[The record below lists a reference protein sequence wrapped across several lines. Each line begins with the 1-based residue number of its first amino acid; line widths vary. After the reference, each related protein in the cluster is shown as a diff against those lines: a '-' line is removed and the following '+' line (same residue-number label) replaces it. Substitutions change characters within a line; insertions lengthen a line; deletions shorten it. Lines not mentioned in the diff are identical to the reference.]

1 MRKGAFVREDEALQV
16 EDVSALL
23 GVGRNTVYSLAKSGE
38 LASYRVGR
46 KLRFTRA
53 DVERYIEASKTGGSP
68 ASTGPVPVAPASAAT
83 PSSPY
88 AEAIPEIAPAADP
101 FVISGGDISGDIIAH
116 AISGKGFPCSRA
128 YLGSYLAL
136 VDLYLGRADAAVVHL
151 FDRKSGTY
159 NIPYVQRLAPGVPV
173 SVVRVARRSV
183 GLIVQAGNPKHLHSW
198 GSLLTRDASLVNVAR
213 GSAMRVLLDEVLCE
227 LEARPESVRGYDREV
242 ASPDA
247 VAAFVAKGAADM
259 TLTDDNFATI
269 VDAVREGRGIYANI
283 KKVVGFLLGTNIGE
297 ILTVFFAMILWRE
310 SPFLSMQLLWIN
322 LVTDSLPA
330 IALGMEA
337 VEKDVMEQKPR
348 PKNEGL
354 FAHGYGVRIG
364 LQGCMFAILSLL
376 AYQIGKSLY
385 GAVEG
390 GQTLAFM
397 VLALSQVVQAFN
409 MRSFHSIFRIGVF
422 TNRKL
427 NGAALVSL
435 ALMALVLFIPPVAG
449 AFGLVAL
456 SPVLYLIGLGLSL
469 APLIVMEIA
478 KALELIKH

>member
-88 AEAIPEIAPAADP
+88 AAAIPEIAPAADP

-116 AISGKGFPCSRA
+116 AISDKGFPCSRA

-247 VAAFVAKGAADM
+247 VAAFVAKGAAEAGVGTSNLAQA
-259 TLTDDNFATI
+259 TLGVDFLPMQNEWIDIVVKKSERTRSLVRAAKRLGDDPR
-269 VDAVREGRGIYANI
+269 VR
-283 KKVVGFLLGTNIGE
+283 
-297 ILTVFFAMILWRE
+297 RE
-310 SPFLSMQLLWIN
+310 LE
-322 LVTDSLPA
+322 
-330 IALGMEA
+330 ALGFDA
-337 VEKDVMEQKPR
+337 SR
-348 PKNEGL
+348 LG
-354 FAHGYGVRIG
+354 
-364 LQGCMFAILSLL
+364 
-376 AYQIGKSLY
+376 
-385 GAVEG
+385 
-390 GQTLAFM
+390 
-397 VLALSQVVQAFN
+397 
-409 MRSFHSIFRIGVF
+409 SIIYE
-422 TNRKL
+422 
-427 NGAALVSL
+427 S
-435 ALMALVLFIPPVAG
+435 
-449 AFGLVAL
+449 
-456 SPVLYLIGLGLSL
+456 
-469 APLIVMEIA
+469 
-478 KALELIKH
+478 

>member
-1 MRKGAFVREDEALQV
+1 MREDEALQV

-68 ASTGPVPVAPASAAT
+68 ASTGPIPVAPASAAT

-88 AEAIPEIAPAADP
+88 ATAIPEIAPAADP

-136 VDLYLGRADAAVVHL
+136 VDLYLGRADAAIVHL

-227 LEARPESVRGYDREV
+227 LEAR
-242 ASPDA
+242 A
-247 VAAFVAKGAADM
+247 VLFDGC
-259 TLTDDNFATI
+259 NY
-269 VDAVREGRGIYANI
+269 RP
-283 KKVVGFLLGTNIGE
+283 LLFSNP
-297 ILTVFFAMILWRE
+297 LFR
-310 SPFLSMQLLWIN
+310 
-322 LVTDSLPA
+322 
-330 IALGMEA
+330 
-337 VEKDVMEQKPR
+337 
-348 PKNEGL
+348 GL
-354 FAHGYGVRIG
+354 FH
-364 LQGCMFAILSLL
+364 F
-376 AYQIGKSLY
+376 
-385 GAVEG
+385 
-390 GQTLAFM
+390 
-397 VLALSQVVQAFN
+397 
-409 MRSFHSIFRIGVF
+409 
-422 TNRKL
+422 
-427 NGAALVSL
+427 
-435 ALMALVLFIPPVAG
+435 
-449 AFGLVAL
+449 
-456 SPVLYLIGLGLSL
+456 
-469 APLIVMEIA
+469 
-478 KALELIKH
+478 

>member
-1 MRKGAFVREDEALQV
+1 MREDEALQV

-68 ASTGPVPVAPASAAT
+68 ASTGPIHVAPASAAT

-88 AEAIPEIAPAADP
+88 AAAIPEIAPAADP

-116 AISGKGFPCSRA
+116 AISGKGSPCSRA

-227 LEARPESVRGYDREV
+227 LEARPESVRGYNREV

-247 VAAFVAKGAADM
+247 VAAFVAKGAAEAGVGTSNLAQA
-259 TLTDDNFATI
+259 TLGVDFLPMQNEWIDIVVKKSERTRSLVRAAKRLGDDPR
-269 VDAVREGRGIYANI
+269 VR
-283 KKVVGFLLGTNIGE
+283 
-297 ILTVFFAMILWRE
+297 RE
-310 SPFLSMQLLWIN
+310 LE
-322 LVTDSLPA
+322 
-330 IALGMEA
+330 ALGFDA
-337 VEKDVMEQKPR
+337 SR
-348 PKNEGL
+348 LG
-354 FAHGYGVRIG
+354 
-364 LQGCMFAILSLL
+364 
-376 AYQIGKSLY
+376 
-385 GAVEG
+385 
-390 GQTLAFM
+390 
-397 VLALSQVVQAFN
+397 
-409 MRSFHSIFRIGVF
+409 SIIYE
-422 TNRKL
+422 
-427 NGAALVSL
+427 S
-435 ALMALVLFIPPVAG
+435 
-449 AFGLVAL
+449 
-456 SPVLYLIGLGLSL
+456 
-469 APLIVMEIA
+469 
-478 KALELIKH
+478 

>member
-1 MRKGAFVREDEALQV
+1 MREDEALQV

-68 ASTGPVPVAPASAAT
+68 ASTGPIPVASASAAT

-88 AEAIPEIAPAADP
+88 AAAIPEIAPAADP

-173 SVVRVARRSV
+173 SVVRVARRNV

-247 VAAFVAKGAADM
+247 VAAFVAKGAAEAGVGTSNLAQA
-259 TLTDDNFATI
+259 TLGVDFLPMQNEWIDIVVKKSERTRSLVRAAKRLGDDPR
-269 VDAVREGRGIYANI
+269 VR
-283 KKVVGFLLGTNIGE
+283 
-297 ILTVFFAMILWRE
+297 RE
-310 SPFLSMQLLWIN
+310 LE
-322 LVTDSLPA
+322 
-330 IALGMEA
+330 ALGFDA
-337 VEKDVMEQKPR
+337 SR
-348 PKNEGL
+348 LG
-354 FAHGYGVRIG
+354 
-364 LQGCMFAILSLL
+364 
-376 AYQIGKSLY
+376 
-385 GAVEG
+385 
-390 GQTLAFM
+390 
-397 VLALSQVVQAFN
+397 
-409 MRSFHSIFRIGVF
+409 SIIYE
-422 TNRKL
+422 
-427 NGAALVSL
+427 S
-435 ALMALVLFIPPVAG
+435 
-449 AFGLVAL
+449 
-456 SPVLYLIGLGLSL
+456 
-469 APLIVMEIA
+469 
-478 KALELIKH
+478 

>member
-68 ASTGPVPVAPASAAT
+68 ASTGPIPVAPASAAT

-88 AEAIPEIAPAADP
+88 AAAIPEIAPAADP

-183 GLIVQAGNPKHLHSW
+183 GLIVQAGNPS
-198 GSLLTRDASLVNVAR
+198 TFIR
-213 GSAMRVLLDEVLCE
+213 GEACSRAMRRL
-227 LEARPESVRGYDREV
+227 
-242 ASPDA
+242 
-247 VAAFVAKGAADM
+247 
-259 TLTDDNFATI
+259 
-269 VDAVREGRGIYANI
+269 
-283 KKVVGFLLGTNIGE
+283 
-297 ILTVFFAMILWRE
+297 
-310 SPFLSMQLLWIN
+310 
-322 LVTDSLPA
+322 
-330 IALGMEA
+330 
-337 VEKDVMEQKPR
+337 
-348 PKNEGL
+348 
-354 FAHGYGVRIG
+354 
-364 LQGCMFAILSLL
+364 
-376 AYQIGKSLY
+376 
-385 GAVEG
+385 
-390 GQTLAFM
+390 
-397 VLALSQVVQAFN
+397 
-409 MRSFHSIFRIGVF
+409 
-422 TNRKL
+422 
-427 NGAALVSL
+427 
-435 ALMALVLFIPPVAG
+435 
-449 AFGLVAL
+449 
-456 SPVLYLIGLGLSL
+456 
-469 APLIVMEIA
+469 
-478 KALELIKH
+478 

>member
-1 MRKGAFVREDEALQV
+1 MREDEALQV

-68 ASTGPVPVAPASAAT
+68 ASTGPIPVAPASAAT
-83 PSSPY
+83 LSSPY
-88 AEAIPEIAPAADP
+88 AAAIPEIAPAADP

-227 LEARPESVRGYDREV
+227 LEARPEV

-247 VAAFVAKGAADM
+247 VAAFVAKGAAEAGVGTSNLAQA
-259 TLTDDNFATI
+259 TLGVDFLPMQNEWIDIVVKKSERTRSLVRAAKRLGDDPR
-269 VDAVREGRGIYANI
+269 VR
-283 KKVVGFLLGTNIGE
+283 
-297 ILTVFFAMILWRE
+297 RE
-310 SPFLSMQLLWIN
+310 LE
-322 LVTDSLPA
+322 
-330 IALGMEA
+330 ALGFDA
-337 VEKDVMEQKPR
+337 SR
-348 PKNEGL
+348 LG
-354 FAHGYGVRIG
+354 
-364 LQGCMFAILSLL
+364 
-376 AYQIGKSLY
+376 
-385 GAVEG
+385 
-390 GQTLAFM
+390 
-397 VLALSQVVQAFN
+397 
-409 MRSFHSIFRIGVF
+409 SIIYE
-422 TNRKL
+422 
-427 NGAALVSL
+427 S
-435 ALMALVLFIPPVAG
+435 
-449 AFGLVAL
+449 
-456 SPVLYLIGLGLSL
+456 
-469 APLIVMEIA
+469 
-478 KALELIKH
+478 